1 MAGIFEDDKS
11 VVRDMEKKT
20 PIVVPVLVIGFNRPD
35 ILRQCIAKLRESK
48 PQNMYFACD
57 GARAD
62 KEGEDAVIREVRSV
76 MENDIDWPCEKHYRY
91 NERNKGCEV
100 TESEAISWVL
110 SENEYIIVVEDD
122 IIAPYSFLKFA
133 QEMLYLYKDA
143 ENVYMISSN
152 NQTPM
157 PLPNNEDYC
166 FSNYGH
172 IWGWATWRRAWNHFN
187 LYVND
192 FDNTV
197 ARLNERTD
205 LTKLEKKSLC
215 RLCNYLKNN
224 VLMGGVHGITFG
236 VTSSRVMVA

>member
-1 MAGIFEDDKS
+1 
-11 VVRDMEKKT
+11 MEKKT

-110 SENEYIIVVEDD
+110 SENEYILKSAT
-122 IIAPYSFLKFA
+122 IIQYTIKGRF
-133 QEMLYLYKDA
+133 M
-143 ENVYMISSN
+143 
-152 NQTPM
+152 
-157 PLPNNEDYC
+157 
-166 FSNYGH
+166 
-172 IWGWATWRRAWNHFN
+172 
-187 LYVND
+187 
-192 FDNTV
+192 
-197 ARLNERTD
+197 
-205 LTKLEKKSLC
+205 
-215 RLCNYLKNN
+215 
-224 VLMGGVHGITFG
+224 
-236 VTSSRVMVA
+236 SR